1 MLGTKLH
8 SKEEEIL
15 NQNFYTT
22 KEIVEKT
29 GFSKDTLRY
38 YEKIGVISNISRD
51 KNNYRQYTEQNLN
64 WLLLVKYLKKLDIS
78 TNQISGLQN
87 LTIKE
92 SEKYIKQYQ
101 REIKNKI
108 QELYEI
114 DEKLTA
120 KLKALKQGKFDMM
133 DPNK

>member
-1 MLGTKLH
+1 M
-8 SKEEEIL
+8 

-64 WLLLVKYLKKLDIS
+64 WLLLVKYLK
-78 TNQISGLQN
+78 N
-87 LTIKE
+87 
-92 SEKYIKQYQ
+92 
-101 REIKNKI
+101 
-108 QELYEI
+108 
-114 DEKLTA
+114 
-120 KLKALKQGKFDMM
+120 
-133 DPNK
+133 